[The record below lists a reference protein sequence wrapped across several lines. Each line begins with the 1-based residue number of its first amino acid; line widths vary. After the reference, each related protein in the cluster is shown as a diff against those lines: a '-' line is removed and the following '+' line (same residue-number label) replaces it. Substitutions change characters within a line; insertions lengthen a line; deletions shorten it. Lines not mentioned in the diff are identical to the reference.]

1 MDIRTTTISP
11 IKTVRLNSSQF
22 NGAKLQE
29 QKNSTKNLTSNL
41 KPITLQ
47 TWGSGSPTPLP
58 YQPIKQGQNIMRQ
71 GNFHSI
77 SQVKNSNASNGF
89 YFFSKGAMRGFNSR
103 VHDTLYNGCVF
114 VTSEKNDM
122 PYMPPQPRV
131 YTVRVA
137 MDDGSIET
145 YGSMGDYA
153 TRAQAHTAARELAK
167 ELAVGSMV
175 YCRQSYGF
183 VDAQNT
189 IPFEG

>member
-1 MDIRTTTISP
+1 
-11 IKTVRLNSSQF
+11 
-22 NGAKLQE
+22 
-29 QKNSTKNLTSNL
+29 
-41 KPITLQ
+41 
-47 TWGSGSPTPLP
+47 
-58 YQPIKQGQNIMRQ
+58 MRQ
-71 GNFHSI
+71 GQFHSI
-77 SQVKNSNASNGF
+77 SQIIANNGRNGY
-89 YFFSKGAMRGFNSR
+89 YFFSKGAMRSFNTR
-103 VHDTLYNGCVF
+103 VHDVVYGNCVF

-137 MDDGSIET
+137 MDNGSIET

-153 TRAQAHTAARELAK
+153 TRAQAHAAARELAK